1 MFRRHTE
8 PGGYLHWDEI
18 DVATFC
24 AHAPN
29 PHTGKRIVKSY
40 CEYLICW
47 RVEQGYTSG
56 LMLFPSKALETY

>member
-8 PGGYLHWDEI
+8 PGGYLQWDEI

-29 PHTGKRIVKSY
+29 PHVGTKNCEELLRIFNLVARDTGIDF
-40 CEYLICW
+40 
-47 RVEQGYTSG
+47 G
-56 LMLFPSKALETY
+56 